1 MPKSRGPGGKNRKKA
16 KGSSLANGRRELI
29 FAEDGQCYAYVS
41 ESNGDGRYSVY
52 CSDQS
57 VRLAVLRGK
66 LWKRCW
72 IRRHDMILVTLRDY
86 QDGKCDIV
94 HKYSGDEVMRL
105 INVGEIAGDLAK
117 YYNMGEYD
125 PGSLDDDED
134 VLVFDE
140 SDDLDVNAV

>member
-16 KGSSLANGRRELI
+16 KGSSLNNSRRELI
-29 FAEDGQCYAYVS
+29 FAEDGQCYAYVA
-41 ESNGDGRYSVY
+41 ESKGDGRYNVY

-57 VRLAVLRGK
+57 VRLAILRGK

-72 IRRHDMILVTLRDY
+72 IRCHDMILVTLRDY

-94 HKYSGDEVMRL
+94 HKYSGDEVLRL

-117 YYNMGEYD
+117 YYNIGEYD
-125 PGSLDDDED
+125 PNALDED
-134 VLVFDE
+134 EDILVFDE
-140 SDDLDVNAV
+140 SDDLDVNAI

>member
-16 KGSSLANGRRELI
+16 KGSAMNTGRRELI

-41 ESNGDGRYSVY
+41 ESHGDGRYQVF
-52 CSDQS
+52 CSDGGI
-57 VRLAVLRGK
+57 RLAVLRGK

-94 HKYSGDEVMRL
+94 HKYSGDEVLRL
-105 INVGEIAGDLAK
+105 IGVGEIAGDLAK
-117 YYNMGEYD
+117 YYNIGEYD
-125 PGSLDDDED
+125 PGAIEEDDDT
-134 VLVFDE
+134 LVFDN
-140 SDDLDVNAV
+140 SDEPDVNAI